1 MAEMSRL
8 QGLEAVRG
16 RERMWVRGSLSPFYG
31 QSVTPVHGMVPN
43 IFEAGLPVSV
53 KFLLGTPARHAY
65 ATVF

>member
-31 QSVTPVHGMVPN
+31 QSVTPVHGMVLHTVR
-43 IFEAGLPVSV
+43 EGLPT
-53 KFLLGTPARHAY
+53 LA
-65 ATVF
+65 